1 MSERRRK
8 IPKEIEEKV
17 LIRSRRK
24 CCLCVYLNRDKSVK
38 PVQIAHIDH
47 DRNNNEL
54 DNLVALCLNHHDA
67 YDSKRSQSK
76 NYTQSEIK
84 HYRDKLDQLI
94 YENDQGLKFPLTV
107 SLETLLPEQPAS
119 DLSEENRQEVKSSL
133 SQKKENPKVT
143 CGYYHSGE
151 RRILLTG
158 FEAEFYRTVVE
169 GLLEQFVISEDLF
182 KPDSVGSTWSDWERY
197 QNLDGKVF
205 PWIKTEV
212 AAFDSLDVNV
222 KKIVL
227 KHVLDVLTNSSSN
240 YPAFAYE
247 KAPYYLAGEAFA
259 VAPLWW
265 LANYAIPDEI
275 EMHQTEQDEDI
286 YLRWRRLAWE
296 TWIRLTKS
304 NPDYWLAYWMVDPKT
319 DNPFIGFADN
329 NKYLPLCPESKNQ
342 EAWRWIICNDIALW
356 LLDVF
361 DDDWQD
367 ISYYKQTQYVLP
379 SK

>member
-8 IPKEIEEKV
+8 IPKEIEKKV

-24 CCLCVYLNRDKSVK
+24 CCLCVHLDGDISVK

-47 DRNNNEL
+47 DRNNNKL
-54 DNLVALCLNHHDA
+54 DNLVVLCLNHHDE

-76 NYTQSEIK
+76 NYTQTEIK
-84 HYRDKLDQLI
+84 HYRDKLYQLI
-94 YENDQGLKFPLTV
+94 NESEQQLKFSLTD
-107 SLETLLPEQPAS
+107 SPKTLLLDQPVF
-119 DLSEENRQEVKSSL
+119 DLSEEEQLEVKFSL
-133 SQKKENPKVT
+133 SQQKENSKVT
-143 CGYYHSGE
+143 RGYYDSGE

-158 FEAEFYRTVVE
+158 FEAEFYRAVVE
-169 GLLEQFVISEDLF
+169 GLLEQFEIAEDVF
-182 KPDSVGSTWSDWERY
+182 KPDSVGSTWIDWERY
-197 QNLDGKVF
+197 QNQDGKVF

-212 AAFDSLDVNV
+212 AAFDSLDVSV

-227 KHVLDVLTNSSSN
+227 KHVLDVLTNPSSN

-265 LANYAIPDEI
+265 LANFAIPNEI
-275 EMHQTEQDEDI
+275 EAHQAEQDEDI
-286 YLRWRRLAWE
+286 YLRWRRIAWE
-296 TWIRLTKS
+296 TWIKLTKS
-304 NPDYWLAYWMVDPKT
+304 NSDYWIIETTT

-342 EAWRWIICNDIALW
+342 EAWRWIICHDIALW

-361 DDDWQD
+361 DSDWQFRC
-367 ISYYKQTQYVLP
+367 YYALTQYPLP
-379 SK
+379 AS